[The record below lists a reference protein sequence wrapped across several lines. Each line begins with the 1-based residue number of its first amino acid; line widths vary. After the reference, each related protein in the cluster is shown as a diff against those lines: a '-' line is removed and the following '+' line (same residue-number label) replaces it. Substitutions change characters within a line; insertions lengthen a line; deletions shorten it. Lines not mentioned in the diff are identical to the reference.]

1 MAVLLQNATVISN
14 CDDFITKS
22 DVYYKLR
29 QHNDKCWC
37 ECKKRHVCEKDYV
50 WNPAKWN
57 CENGKYLA
65 SIMDD
70 SAIICD
76 KVIDS
81 DAEGDAEAK
90 SKDEAKSYNKTNFNE
105 KKTATC
111 KTQNF
116 YVSLAFLLI
125 TIALLIAVSI
135 YCYLIKYWAK
145 QLLPFHDTNNKLRKI
160 LY

>member
-1 MAVLLQNATVISN
+1 
-14 CDDFITKS
+14 
-22 DVYYKLR
+22 
-29 QHNDKCWC
+29 
-37 ECKKRHVCEKDYV
+37 
-50 WNPAKWN
+50 
-57 CENGKYLA
+57 
-65 SIMDD
+65 MDD